1 VVRQVV
7 LAIAA
12 LLSLL
17 PTCPRLLAGQQH
29 LGAPS
34 QKPAAPQQLP
44 HVVMRVRAVRPDR
57 IGIGETLYLDIDSLS
72 EAVKRD
78 RVDPHDFVLYL
89 NGLPLWNV
97 HGRLVNPTSGT
108 LAFRL
113 EDADSSRDAWVSLL
127 GSPKSLLRH
136 GIAVGAGHGQEQE
149 LAPAEDIPPYLTL
162 TIVQVSHLVIAAVLL
177 VGLLVGFVVLARRSN
192 IVCDPSPPFPPP
204 KEKKP
209 FSLSRLQMAVRFFL
223 VLGAFIF
230 LNLVTHSV
238 DTLNQQAL
246 ILIGIGTGTAL
257 GAALVD
263 NSKRADRNSR
273 LDELEPSAAA
283 LEAEIEELRKAGP
296 QEPIDPKSGLYTAA
310 ALPPVQLAEKQAK
323 LAAMTREI
331 EEIKLERTSPVSEGF
346 FQDILSDSGGVSF
359 HRFQM
364 MSWTIVLALVFI
376 YSVWERLAM
385 PEFSVLLLSLMG
397 ISAGT
402 YLGFKVPEK

>member
-1 VVRQVV
+1 
-7 LAIAA
+7 
-12 LLSLL
+12 
-17 PTCPRLLAGQQH
+17 
-29 LGAPS
+29 
-34 QKPAAPQQLP
+34 
-44 HVVMRVRAVRPDR
+44 MRIRAVRPDR
-57 IGIGETLYLDIDSLS
+57 IGIGETLYLDVDSLS

-78 RVDPHDFVLYL
+78 HVDPHDFVLYL

-97 HGRLVNPTSGT
+97 HGRLVNPNAGT

-113 EDADSSRDAWVSLL
+113 EQADSSREAWVSLL
-127 GSPKSLLRH
+127 GSPRSLLRH
-136 GIAVGAGHGQEQE
+136 GVAVGAGHGQAQE
-149 LAPAEDIPPYLTL
+149 LEPADPIPPYVTL
-162 TIVQVSHLVIAAVLL
+162 TIVQVSHLLIAALL
-177 VGLLVGFVVLARRSN
+177 LAGLIVGFVVLARRSN
-192 IVCDPSPPFPPP
+192 IVRDSSPPFPPVN
-204 KEKKP
+204 EKKP
-209 FSLSRLQMAVRFFL
+209 FSLSRLQMAVWFFL

-263 NSKRADRNSR
+263 ISKRADRTSR
-273 LDELEPSAAA
+273 LDELAPSAAA
-283 LEAEIEELRKAGP
+283 LKAEIDALRTAGP
-296 QEPIDPKSGLYTAA
+296 QQPIDPKSGLYNAA
-310 ALPPVQLAEKQAK
+310 ALPSVQLAEKQAR
-323 LAAMTREI
+323 LVAIDREI
-331 EEIKLERTSPVSEGF
+331 EDINLERTSPVSRGL

-364 MSWTIVLALVFI
+364 LSWTIVLALVFI

>member
-1 VVRQVV
+1 MITRVV
-7 LAIAA
+7 LTVAA
-12 LLSLL
+12 TLCAF
-17 PTCPRLLAGQQH
+17 P
-29 LGAPS
+29 GAPS
-34 QKPAAPQQLP
+34 RVMGQAPNSAPVQKNTTLEQMP

-57 IGIGETLYLDIDSLS
+57 IGIGETVYLDIDNLA
-72 EAVKRD
+72 EAIKQD

-89 NGLPLWNV
+89 NGRPLWNV
-97 HGRLVNPTSGT
+97 AGTLVNPTTGT

-113 EDADSSRDAWVSLL
+113 EEADTSREAWVSLL
-127 GSPKSLLRH
+127 GSPRSLVRH
-136 GIAVGAGHGQEQE
+136 GIAVGTGHGREQE
-149 LAPAEDIPPYLTL
+149 LEPVGPIPPYVTL
-162 TIVQVSHLVIAAVLL
+162 TIVQVSHLVIAAIVLAIL
-177 VGLLVGFVVLARRSN
+177 IIGFVVLARKSN
-192 IVCDPSPPFPPP
+192 IVRDSSPPFPPE
-204 KEKKP
+204 KKKP
-209 FSLSRLQMAVRFFL
+209 FSLSRLQMAVWFFL

-230 LNLVTHSV
+230 LNLVTHSA

-263 NSKRADRNSR
+263 TSKRSDRDAR
-273 LDELEPSAAA
+273 LDELKPAAAA
-283 LEAEIEELRKAGP
+283 LQAEIGELRRADP
-296 QEPIDPKSGLYTAA
+296 QQPIDPKSGLYSAA
-310 ALPPVQLAEKQAK
+310 ALPTVQLAEKQAK
-323 LAAMTREI
+323 LAAIAREI
-331 EEIKLERTSPVSEGF
+331 QEITLERSTPISQGF

-364 MSWTIVLALVFI
+364 LSWTIVLALVFI